1 MLSHHRLLASPPN
14 CKAVLNHVL
23 GMFQTSVTIQ
33 RRNDDAV
40 RRSVSPHRLI
50 ADATSG
56 ESWAAIEV
64 RRSVSPHRLIA
75 SAHHRKTVKLNVPIL
90 KHALG

>member
-1 MLSHHRLLASPPN
+1 MLSHPRLIASPPH

-50 ADATSG
+50 A
-56 ESWAAIEV
+56 
-64 RRSVSPHRLIA
+64 